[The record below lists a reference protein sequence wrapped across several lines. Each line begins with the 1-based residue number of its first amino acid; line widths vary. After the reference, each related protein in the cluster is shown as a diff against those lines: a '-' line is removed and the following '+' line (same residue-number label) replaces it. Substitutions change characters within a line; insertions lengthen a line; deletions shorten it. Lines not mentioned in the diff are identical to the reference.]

1 MPAFDKLSMNS
12 FLFSNLSIG
21 CEIFKNIKQ
30 HPNGSKTIYYLR
42 IASRMRGLLGS
53 DRPGVW
59 GFINQV

>member
-1 MPAFDKLSMNS
+1 MNS